1 MTFPLVM
8 TAAVDPKGMP
18 GLSVN
23 DVSERANQ
31 YLGTL
36 RFYLENPAVP
46 QIVFVENSGYDLAA
60 FRELATQYPDKQ
72 IEFLSC
78 DRNDY
83 PRHLGKSY
91 GEMWI
96 LDYVVD
102 TSQSVQA
109 ASGFTKVTGRFPIL
123 NIAELLQEAEQRRP
137 WELFCDNKDH
147 PVYDWLQLGWNGH
160 ACDTRFFLVT
170 TDFYRKHFYGRYTE
184 LDDSQGKLVESL
196 FFQVARDTARTEK
209 VVRRFR
215 TEPQYSGKAG
225 HVQISII
232 GVNDYDSRTAKTKR
246 AIRRI
251 ARKLLPWFWF

>member
-1 MTFPLVM
+1 
-8 TAAVDPKGMP
+8 
-18 GLSVN
+18 
-23 DVSERANQ
+23 
-31 YLGTL
+31 
-36 RFYLENPAVP
+36 
-46 QIVFVENSGYDLAA
+46 
-60 FRELATQYPDKQ
+60 
-72 IEFLSC
+72 
-78 DRNDY
+78 
-83 PRHLGKSY
+83 
-91 GEMWI
+91 MWI